1 MKNKLNIRL
10 IVCLIIGFIGLGNIT
25 VFADAPYRTWTAGP
39 NGRLVG
45 TQTAY
50 EPSEVL
56 TYPVA
61 DPEDIFIQDKTGTIY
76 LADTGNS
83 RILVVKNNEQT
94 QVVGEGILRSPSGI
108 YVDDTNKIYVADYGM
123 KKVFIFDKDGRLMKE
138 IGKPTEPIYGKR
150 SDFVPKKIAVDKRN
164 NIYVISEGSING
176 VIQLNKEGQFA
187 GFVGANKTDLS
198 FKMLVQRLIFTDNQ
212 KGQLF
217 KVTPPSPTSIAIDEQ
232 GLVHTVT
239 SAVKSEGVKKLN
251 ITGVN
256 ILSSDMRAS
265 EKLVDMDVDKD
276 GNIYALD
283 SDGLIYV
290 YDSFGN
296 ILFIF
301 GGKDGQYERMGMFKN
316 PVAIDVSD
324 KGKLYVVDKERRVVN
339 SYNTT
344 EFADKVLE
352 GVNLYKQGLYVESQG
367 IWKEILKMNSSFIL
381 SYKALANSYFKQD
394 KYSEALEGFELAED
408 KKGYSDAYWQIRNFW
423 FQENATKILLGIFIL
438 LIIKFVLGKAD
449 KRFGIFKG
457 LRAAIK
463 RFKEIKLVA
472 ELRFA
477 FRFFKHP
484 IDSFYEIKYS
494 ERASVLSA
502 TVLYVWFL
510 MLQILGL
517 FITGF
522 TFSKGNPYYI
532 NLSSIIT
539 STYAPLALWVVSN
552 YLVSTI
558 SDGEGKFKHVYI
570 STIYA
575 LVPYLVIAFPVMIIS
590 NILTLNEAF
599 VFSFSLFI
607 AKAWS
612 AILLVAMVK
621 EIHDYTFK
629 ETVKNILVTIFGM
642 ILIVLVLFILFIL
655 FNQEVDFIK
664 SIIQE
669 LRIRV

>member
-1 MKNKLNIRL
+1 MKNRLNIRL
-10 IVCLIIGFIGLGNIT
+10 IVCLIIGFIGLGNVT

-39 NGRLVG
+39 NGKLVS

-61 DPEDIFIQDKTGTIY
+61 DPEDIFIQDKTGIIY

-83 RILVVKNNEQT
+83 RILVINNEQT
-94 QVVGEGILRSPSGI
+94 QIIGEGVLKSPSGI
-108 YVDDTNKIYVADYGM
+108 YVDDANKIYVADYGM
-123 KKVFIFDKDGRLMKE
+123 KKVFIFDKDGKLIKE
-138 IGKPTEPIYGKR
+138 IGRPTEPIYGKK
-150 SDFVPKKIAVDKRN
+150 SDFAPKKIAVDKRN

-176 VIQLNKEGQFA
+176 VIQLNNEGKFA

-198 FKMLVQRLIFTDNQ
+198 FKMLVQRLVFTDKQ

-239 SAVKSEGVKKLN
+239 SAVKNEGVKKLN

-276 GNIYALD
+276 GNIYTLD

-301 GGKDGQYERMGMFKN
+301 GGKDSQYERMGMFKN

-324 KGKLYVVDKERRVVN
+324 NGNLYVVDKEKRVVN
-339 SYNTT
+339 AYNTT
-344 EFADKVLE
+344 DFANKVLE
-352 GVNLYKQGLYVESQG
+352 GVNLYKQGLYLQSQG
-367 IWKEILKMNSSFIL
+367 IWKDILKMNSSFIL

-394 KYSEALEGFELAED
+394 NYGEALESFRLAED
-408 KKGYSDAYWQIRNFW
+408 KKGYSEAYWQIRNFW
-423 FQENATKILLGIFIL
+423 LQENTTKILLGIFLL
-438 LIIKFVLGKAD
+438 LIIKFILGKVD
-449 KRFGIFKG
+449 KKFGIFNS
-457 LRAAIK
+457 LRAGVK
-463 RFKEIKLVA
+463 RVKEVKLIA
-472 ELRFA
+472 ELRYA

-484 IDSFYEIKYS
+484 MDSFYEIKYS
-494 ERASVLSA
+494 GRASVLSA

-510 MLQILGL
+510 ILQTVGL

-532 NLSSIIT
+532 NLSSIIIN
-539 STYAPLALWVVSN
+539 TYAPLALWIVSN

-590 NILTLNEAF
+590 NVLTLNEAF
-599 VFSFSLFI
+599 VFNFSLFI

-612 AILLVAMVK
+612 AILLIVMVK

-642 ILIVLVLFILFIL
+642 ILMVLVLFILFIL